1 MDFGRSSRKDPYIPT
16 SSMGDIAFLLLI
28 FFIVTVVFTDES
40 GLVVTLPR
48 ADAGEEGMRDM
59 ISNVFINSAG
69 MISIDDVIVTAPD
82 VVSIMA
88 QKMQENPFMIV
99 AFKTDKQTPYGV
111 VSDVMESLKE
121 ANAIK
126 VFFNTDME
134 IPGQEF

>member
-1 MDFGRSSRKDPYIPT
+1 MNFGRSTRKNPEIPT

-48 ADAGEEGMRDM
+48 ADAGEEGLRDM
-59 ISNVFINSAG
+59 ISNVFINNAG
-69 MISIDDVIVTAPD
+69 MISIDDVIVTPPD
-82 VVSIMA
+82 VVSIMSR
-88 QKMQENPFMIV
+88 KMMENPFMIV
-99 AFKTDKQTPYGV
+99 AFKTDKETPYGV

-121 ANAIK
+121 ANAVK

-134 IPGQEF
+134 IPGQAF

>member
-1 MDFGRSSRKDPYIPT
+1 VNFGRSTRKNPEIPT

-48 ADAGEEGMRDM
+48 ADAGEEGLRDM
-59 ISNVFINSAG
+59 ISNVFINNAG
-69 MISIDDVIVTAPD
+69 MISIDDVIVTPPD
-82 VVSIMA
+82 VVSIMSR
-88 QKMQENPFMIV
+88 KMMENPFMIV
-99 AFKTDKQTPYGV
+99 AFKTDKETPYGV

-121 ANAIK
+121 ANAVK

-134 IPGQEF
+134 IPGQAF